1 MANVLKRRLLNIIIS
16 NGLAVELLIQSKE
29 PKNIINAAL
38 NVVQIVQQKFIY
50 YFMQATLK

>member
-16 NGLAVELLIQSKE
+16 NGLAAKLMIQSKE

-38 NVVQIVQQKFIY
+38 NVVHLIIN
-50 YFMQATLK
+50 